1 MISRAEADALFDQV
15 DRDANGVLDFL
26 EVKVGLVVTFEEQ
39 ITASSIIIVQS
50 RNHHRNYCFPD
61 HQRNAKALKL
71 VGMEMT
77 VQSAPKSSVA
87 I

>member
-50 RNHHRNYCFPD
+50 RNHHRNYCLCLIISETP
-61 HQRNAKALKL
+61 R
-71 VGMEMT
+71 
-77 VQSAPKSSVA
+77 P
-87 I
+87 